1 MKFRKIPRAIRKAL
15 KDEAQEVKALTITDK
30 DVKEAELMTKLIVA
44 VFNSYGVPVPEYVQ
58 KAFIIILK
66 YGIRDIKD
74 GCKTHD
80 KFIIKRILNEVNKEV
95 DKEKKKS
102 D

>member
-1 MKFRKIPRAIRKAL
+1 MKFRRIPRAIRKAL
-15 KDEAQEVKALTITDK
+15 KDEIQEIKGLVITED
-30 DVKEAELMTKLIVA
+30 DTKEAELITRLIVA
-44 VFNSYGVPVPEYVQ
+44 VFNSYGVPVPEQMQTVFQ
-58 KAFIIILK
+58 TILK

-80 KFIIKRILNEVNKEV
+80 KFIVKRILNELNRK
-95 DKEKKKS
+95 DKENEKS

>member
-1 MKFRKIPRAIRKAL
+1 MKFRRVPKAIHKAL
-15 KDEAQEVKALTITDK
+15 KDEVQEVKALTITDK

-44 VFNSYGVPVPEYVQ
+44 VFNSYGVPVPEYIQ

-95 DKEKKKS
+95 DKENEKS